1 MLPPR
6 PQEQT
11 MPLDSAEILENTR
24 KLAPKVAARAE
35 EIAKLR
41 RLPLDLVAGL
51 EAAREPASALAVGE
65 EPPVPHL

>member
-11 MPLDSAEILENTR
+11 MPLGSAEILENTR

-41 RLPLDLVAGL
+41 RLPLDLVD
-51 EAAREPASALAVGE
+51 
-65 EPPVPHL
+65 PPVPFL